1 MSIAPH
7 AAVVRGDDYQF
18 AIGWYWACQAL
29 VDFTIESVSLEDKG
43 SGHFDDLVIVRQN
56 GSTDYKQIK
65 SSNTAETVITEKW
78 LTTAVTASGKSPL
91 QHFYATWQTL
101 HTVAD
106 GAIMNFA
113 IVTNR
118 NLDHTNPILKLRD
131 NLTTLVTGTNFANA
145 TPNSAIGKAKTLWAA
160 HLGITVEELSS
171 FLADLRFETEGGESS
186 WDRQSKDAMRA
197 AGLRA
202 DDDALA
208 RGKEIVRNWVKIGA
222 GAQSVESIRQQIVEA
237 ELLARTGTLILAV
250 DAIDRP
256 SRTVVPNLTLDWVD
270 LYDGDTGFNRRQ
282 LKDTSDWSD
291 RLLPDLQSAARTL
304 ESYGLHRVHL
314 TGAMRLPIWFALGTQ
329 LPRTRGWVL
338 SLDQNGNEWS
348 TATTPVSLPVHAT
361 ESVLNLGTDLAIAIA
376 LSQDPTP
383 DAIAYITE
391 NQLPVKEV
399 LTIGVSNGPGMTS
412 IADDAHALSWAAS
425 ARDEIIQKVRATGAT
440 KIHLFMAAPAGAVMM
455 LGYYWN
461 MLPATLAYEHLGDNY
476 APTFTIQ

>member
-7 AAVVRGDDYQF
+7 AAIVRGDDYQF

-29 VDFTIESVSLEDKG
+29 IDLTIESVSLEDKG
-43 SGHFDDLVIVRQN
+43 SGHFDDLVVKKQ
-56 GSTDYKQIK
+56 GKSADYRQIK

-101 HTVAD
+101 HTAAN
-106 GAIMNFA
+106 GAITNFA

-118 NLDHTNPILKLRD
+118 NLDHTDPILKLRD
-131 NLTTLVTGTNFANA
+131 NLTTLVTGTSFADA
-145 TPNSAIGKAKTLWAA
+145 TSNSAVGKAKKRWAD
-160 HLGITVEELSS
+160 HLGITAEDLSA
-171 FLADLRFETEGGESS
+171 FLNNLKFETEGGESS

-208 RGKEIVRNWVKIGA
+208 RGKEIVKNWVKTGA
-222 GAQSVESIRQQIVEA
+222 GAQSVEAIRKQIVDA
-237 ELLARTGTLILAV
+237 ELLARTGTLVLAV

-256 SRTVVPNLTLDWVD
+256 SRAIMPNLTLDWVD

-282 LKDTSDWSD
+282 LKDTNDWSD
-291 RLLPDLQSAARTL
+291 KLLPELQGAARTL

-348 TATTPVSLPVHAT
+348 TATTPISLPINTT
-361 ESVLNLGTDLAIAIA
+361 EYELNLGTDLAIAIA
-376 LSQDPTP
+376 LSQDPTQ
-383 DAIAYITE
+383 DAITYITD

-399 LTIGVSNGPGMTS
+399 LTIGVADGPGMTS
-412 IADDAHALSWAAS
+412 IVDDAHALSWAAS
-425 ARDEIIQKVRATGAT
+425 ARDAIIRKVRATGAT

-461 MLPATLAYEHLGDNY
+461 MLPATLIYEHLGDNY